1 MIYVCKLR
9 GTSPHLTFNCS
20 LVVRIYIYMYMF
32 SKGMLPQSPSWSW
45 LESHYYTEL
54 LLHNLHLFSCG
65 YLYSTSLV
73 DCLGEMSLQCY
84 CWNSCS
90 LSLILILLT
99 HLARVKE
106 ACQLL
111 HVIVSAFLAVHCSFN
126 FALIYINCLW
136 IYDDILISWLCTYIY
151 IYIWLERGCFM
162 HLAPEPP
169 QNLMVLHANEIKQ
182 PSSAIIVCSKNNKQ
196 VSRSHIFYW
205 VYVMYIYIYMYTPTR
220 LA

>member
-151 IYIWLERGCFM
+151 IYTYDWKEVALC
-162 HLAPEPP
+162 
-169 QNLMVLHANEIKQ
+169 
-182 PSSAIIVCSKNNKQ
+182 
-196 VSRSHIFYW
+196 
-205 VYVMYIYIYMYTPTR
+205 T
-220 LA
+220 